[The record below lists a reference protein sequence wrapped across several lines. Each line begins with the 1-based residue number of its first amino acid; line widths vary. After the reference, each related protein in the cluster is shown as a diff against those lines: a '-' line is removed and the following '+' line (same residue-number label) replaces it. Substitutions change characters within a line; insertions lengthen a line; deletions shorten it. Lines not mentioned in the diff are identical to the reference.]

1 MVSVLAIEPNVR
13 GFKPGQGR
21 WIFKND
27 TETSFGE
34 KQSYQ
39 PHVVRFYGML
49 KILTVYDDDDTSAK
63 LKDISRQLPPSP
75 LDVSAA
81 ARELRWMNQE

>member
-21 WIFKND
+21 WIFKSD

-49 KILTVYDDDDTSAK
+49 KILAVYDDDTSAT
-63 LKDISRQLPPSP
+63 LKDISRQLHSSP